1 MESGFDDKNG
11 MCVCVCAHV
20 CVHGCARVCVCTWV
34 CARVSV
40 CMCMCLPI
48 YESALE
54 KGSWKPHEN
63 RALLPPIWSSE
74 KMLIRLPAEEH
85 HFRAFFS
92 GTWGLLPCKRTPSS
106 NTALLTLCPDS
117 LGQLSLPTIPTAT
130 EMLDGE
136 IEVQRLPRLA
146 QDIINH

>member
-1 MESGFDDKNG
+1 
-11 MCVCVCAHV
+11 MCMCVSVRVCVCA
-20 CVHGCARVCVCTWV
+20 WV
-34 CARVSV
+34 CACVSV
-40 CMCMCLPI
+40 SVHLCLCMRMCLPI

-74 KMLIRLPAEEH
+74 KMLIRLPGEEH

-92 GTWGLLPCKRTPSS
+92 GTWGLPPCKRTPSS

-117 LGQLSLPTIPTAT
+117 LGQLSLPPIPTAT